1 MRNYDGQTAEQ
12 RRDSRRTRLIAAGL
26 ELFGTQ
32 GYAATSV
39 RAVLREAGLQERY
52 FAESFTGLE
61 GLLAA
66 VHDDVHDRGYA
77 FAVAEMARGESP
89 EERLRLMVDAVARWL
104 ADDPRAARVKLVE
117 VVGAGPLAER
127 HRQLGMQ
134 AYAAL
139 IEAELPPLPPEM
151 KMDPRQLSMALVAGV
166 NGVLLDWLTGSLDIS
181 RDQLVD
187 HALRSTLG
195 PPPQH

>member
-1 MRNYDGQTAEQ
+1 MRNYDGQSAEE
-12 RRDSRRTRLIAAGL
+12 RREARRIRLIAAGL

-52 FAESFTGLE
+52 FAESFAGPAE
-61 GLLAA
+61 LLAA
-66 VHDDVHDRGYA
+66 VHDHVHAEGYTA
-77 FAVAEMARGESP
+77 AVAAMKAGESP

-104 ADDPRAARVKLVE
+104 AADPRAARIKLVE
-117 VVGAGPLAER
+117 VVGAGPLVEQ
-127 HRQLGMQ
+127 HRQQGMR

-139 IEAELPPLPPEM
+139 IEAELPPLPPEL
-151 KMDPRQLSMALVAGV
+151 KMGRHQLAMALVAGV

-187 HALRSTLG
+187 HALRATLG
-195 PPPQH
+195 PPPAS